1 MRHALIFVY
10 NWGKNVARLLRSDH
24 LVLSVLAAIIGLA
37 AGYGTILLR
46 ITIEFLQSIFFGA
59 SVDGLVI
66 SLATLSWWQIIIVP
80 TIGGLLVGLLVFYF
94 MPSKKPEG
102 IAQVIEASA
111 LREGKMSLRNGV
123 VALLAS
129 ATSIGAGA
137 SVGREGP
144 AVHIGATIGSWLAEK
159 LHLTKSMSRTLLGCG
174 AAAAVAAS
182 FNAPIAGALF
192 AHEVIVGHFA
202 LSAFAPIVISSVV
215 GTIVSRA
222 YYGDYPAFTVSEYA
236 IESIEQFPAVIGL
249 GVCCGILAIIFMKS
263 IAVSQD
269 KFSKLMGPEWIRP
282 AVAGFLVGL
291 IALGFPQVMG
301 VGYDATDLALKGEFT
316 LAILVALVIFKTLA
330 TAISLGGGFGGGVF
344 TPSIMIGAMLG
355 GAYGL
360 IITGIFPNLNIDPG
374 AFTVIGMGGL
384 AAAVLGAPVSTTLII
399 FELTDDYPLTIAVMV
414 SVVISSLIA
423 KQFVGGSFFKW
434 QLERSGYDLEGGFE
448 AALLRGIPVSQITLP
463 SEDTVGIGAGIQQ
476 VRNKLQTSKTGEL
489 FVLRD
494 DTQLYGTITLSDLSE
509 IAFDHDVDNLINAGD
524 IARINPP
531 VLSSSQNLYE
541 AIKVIKDSGE
551 HYIAIVDGNDSM
563 KFVGVLSETDLMSAY
578 NKALVDL
585 RKEEHEG
592 GV

>member
-111 LREGKMSLRNGV
+111 LRDGKMSLRNGV

-182 FNAPIAGALF
+182 FNAPIAGTLF

-301 VGYDATDLALKGEFT
+301 VGYDATDL
-316 LAILVALVIFKTLA
+316 
-330 TAISLGGGFGGGVF
+330 
-344 TPSIMIGAMLG
+344 
-355 GAYGL
+355 
-360 IITGIFPNLNIDPG
+360 
-374 AFTVIGMGGL
+374 
-384 AAAVLGAPVSTTLII
+384 
-399 FELTDDYPLTIAVMV
+399 
-414 SVVISSLIA
+414 SLIH
-423 KQFVGGSFFKW
+423 
-434 QLERSGYDLEGGFE
+434 
-448 AALLRGIPVSQITLP
+448 I
-463 SEDTVGIGAGIQQ
+463 
-476 VRNKLQTSKTGEL
+476 
-489 FVLRD
+489 
-494 DTQLYGTITLSDLSE
+494 
-509 IAFDHDVDNLINAGD
+509 
-524 IARINPP
+524 
-531 VLSSSQNLYE
+531 
-541 AIKVIKDSGE
+541 
-551 HYIAIVDGNDSM
+551 
-563 KFVGVLSETDLMSAY
+563 
-578 NKALVDL
+578 
-585 RKEEHEG
+585 
-592 GV
+592 

>member
-182 FNAPIAGALF
+182 FNAPIAGTLF

-236 IESIEQFPAVIGL
+236 IESIEQFPAVSGL
-249 GVCCGILAIIFMKS
+249 GVWCGILAIIFMKS

-476 VRNKLQTSKTGEL
+476 VRSKLQTSKTGEL

-531 VLSSSQNLYE
+531 VLSSSENLYE

-551 HYIAIVDGNDSM
+551 HYIAIVENDDSM

-592 GV
+592 GI

>member
-182 FNAPIAGALF
+182 FNAPIAGTLF

-448 AALLRGIPVSQITLP
+448 AALLRGIPVSQITL
-463 SEDTVGIGAGIQQ
+463 SSDDTVEIGAGIQQ

-551 HYIAIVDGNDSM
+551 HYIAIVENDDSM